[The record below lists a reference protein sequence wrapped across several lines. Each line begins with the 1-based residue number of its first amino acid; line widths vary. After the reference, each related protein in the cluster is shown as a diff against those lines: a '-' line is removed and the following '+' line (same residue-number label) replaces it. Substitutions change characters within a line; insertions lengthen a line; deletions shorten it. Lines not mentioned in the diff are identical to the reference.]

1 MSILINQPRSEP
13 TKDMLLAQLANRIKT
28 NVPSIYQTLTDLQKQ
43 GIDSVWNHY
52 IFSPQEI
59 VDALGV
65 DVVKIF
71 QYHGKL
77 TSLIEEI
84 ASAENIEPD
93 VNYPKNA
100 FTVDSTTGKIT
111 ISDQPYQKL

>member
-1 MSILINQPRSEP
+1 MSILINQPRLEP

-28 NVPSIYQTLTDLQKQ
+28 NVSSIYQTLTNLQKQ
-43 GIDSVWNHY
+43 GIDSVWSHD
-52 IFSPQEI
+52 SLTPQEI
-59 VDALGV
+59 VDALGA
-65 DVVKIF
+65 DAVKIF

-93 VNYPKNA
+93 VKYPKNA
-100 FTVDSTTGKIT
+100 FTVESTTGKIT
-111 ISDQPYQKL
+111 VSGQPYQKL